1 MWNTPSTA
9 CLVMATCETD
19 ATNQSYYGESKL
31 HYLPAEAGK
40 ADAACSVALPKE
52 GPVHDVQ
59 WSPAGDF
66 FVVVAGFM
74 PAKVGLVVGRRGA
87 REEGRKGGRVGGR
100 EGLAVEEV
108 VEVSPSTAA
117 VVGVACWL
125 GLLFWVPP
133 SCRALPPPPLHT
145 RLQLVKHVM

>member
-1 MWNTPSTA
+1 MWNAPSTA

-40 ADAACSVALPKE
+40 GDAACSVALPKE

-74 PAKVGLVVGRRGA
+74 PAKVGRHEGGSGGGQGAGWVG
-87 REEGRKGGRVGGR
+87 EGWQRVM
-100 EGLAVEEV
+100 GLH
-108 VEVSPSTAA
+108 
-117 VVGVACWL
+117 
-125 GLLFWVPP
+125 
-133 SCRALPPPPLHT
+133 AL
-145 RLQLVKHVM
+145 RSGS

>member
-1 MWNTPSTA
+1 MWNAPSTA

-40 ADAACSVALPKE
+40 GDAACSVALPKD

-66 FVVVAGFM
+66 FVVIAGFM
-74 PAKVGLVVGRRGA
+74 PAKVGTGPAAAPRA
-87 REEGRKGGRVGGR
+87 RARQ
-100 EGLAVEEV
+100 
-108 VEVSPSTAA
+108 PAA
-117 VVGVACWL
+117 VGNVCIE
-125 GLLFWVPP
+125 
-133 SCRALPPPPLHT
+133 
-145 RLQLVKHVM
+145 QLV